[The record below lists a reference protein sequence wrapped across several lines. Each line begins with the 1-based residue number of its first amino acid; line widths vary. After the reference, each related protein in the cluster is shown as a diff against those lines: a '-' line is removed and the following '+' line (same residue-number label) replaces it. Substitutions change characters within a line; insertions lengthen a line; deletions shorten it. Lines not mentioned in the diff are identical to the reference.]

1 MNIIE
6 HRQIKSYF
14 LKIVVDTSFAGAEWR
29 EFSLKLEGP
38 KNEIGASWWTW
49 YKEKSGERNLPCKLT
64 EGDS

>member
-1 MNIIE
+1 M
-6 HRQIKSYF
+6 
-14 LKIVVDTSFAGAEWR
+14 DTSFAGAEWR

-38 KNEIGASWWTW
+38 KYEIGASWWTW